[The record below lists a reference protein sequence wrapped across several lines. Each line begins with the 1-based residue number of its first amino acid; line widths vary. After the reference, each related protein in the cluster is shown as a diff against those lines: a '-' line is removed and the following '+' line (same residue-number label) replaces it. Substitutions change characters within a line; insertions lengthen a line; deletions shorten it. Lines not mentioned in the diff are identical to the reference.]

1 VAAAWEGWSPP
12 LARRKTQAARRK
24 NFLDPKHIFMMIS
37 IISDLLRP
45 TATIHTGFV
54 FSIGMTSSLFLVD
67 PRNALKKSGEPTRQA
82 ANIDRCRVLAGPYLD
97 SSALRLSYT
106 SADIGA

>member
-1 VAAAWEGWSPP
+1 
-12 LARRKTQAARRK
+12 
-24 NFLDPKHIFMMIS
+24 MMIS

-54 FSIGMTSSLFLVD
+54 FSIGMTSSFFLVD
-67 PRNALKKSGEPTRQA
+67 PRNALKIGETDVA
-82 ANIDRCRVLAGPYLD
+82 GGKNIDRCRVLAGPYLD
-97 SSALRLSYT
+97 SSTLHLSFT